1 MLQRGTQRVRPQ
13 HTHSHVKWPY
23 SALRMSDF
31 FSEPA
36 LATGTLMDLLKL
48 YRAAALSLAALLIGA
63 DAFAQELSLLE
74 GFGDGF
80 LFHWVFASGRKPNI
94 DGSITYWQED
104 NAGAVTLRQ
113 SPGDP
118 CVFHV
123 NALNLRPARGNATL
137 VETIY
142 DLRDITFELLPKH
155 AQAPAGGSFFRMKG
169 QRVICEV
176 RTGGDRDGV
185 KQSVECKNEI
195 ESPVEP
201 QMLPVLQATAPR
213 LRAQCRWK

>member
-1 MLQRGTQRVRPQ
+1 MNLP
-13 HTHSHVKWPY
+13 K
-23 SALRMSDF
+23 LRCAF
-31 FSEPA
+31 
-36 LATGTLMDLLKL
+36 
-48 YRAAALSLAALLIGA
+48 ALSLAASLIGA
-63 DAFAQELSLLE
+63 DVAFAQELSLLE

-104 NAGAVTLRQ
+104 NAGAVTMRQ

-123 NALNLRPARGNATL
+123 NVLNLRPTRGGATL
-137 VETIY
+137 IETIY
-142 DLRDITFELLPKH
+142 DLRDITFELIPKH
-155 AQAPAGGSFFRMKG
+155 PQAPAGGSFFRMKG
-169 QRVICEV
+169 PRVICEV

-201 QMLPVLQATAPR
+201 QMLPILRETAPR

>member
-1 MLQRGTQRVRPQ
+1 MNLPKLCR
-13 HTHSHVKWPY
+13 
-23 SALRMSDF
+23 
-31 FSEPA
+31 A
-36 LATGTLMDLLKL
+36 LAL
-48 YRAAALSLAALLIGA
+48 ALAASLICTGF
-63 DAFAQELSLLE
+63 AFAQELSLLE

-123 NALNLRPARGNATL
+123 NVLNLRPARGSATL
-137 VETIY
+137 IETIY
-142 DLRDITFELLPKH
+142 DLRGIAFELLPKH
-155 AQAPAGGSFFRMKG
+155 ERAPAGGSFFRMKG
-169 QRVICEV
+169 QRVVCEV

-185 KQSVECKNEI
+185 KQTVECNNEI
-195 ESPVEP
+195 ESTVEP
-201 QMLPVLQATAPR
+201 QMLPILEQTAPR
-213 LRAQCRWK
+213 LRAQCRWR

>member
-1 MLQRGTQRVRPQ
+1 M
-13 HTHSHVKWPY
+13 
-23 SALRMSDF
+23 
-31 FSEPA
+31 
-36 LATGTLMDLLKL
+36 
-48 YRAAALSLAALLIGA
+48 
-63 DAFAQELSLLE
+63 
-74 GFGDGF
+74 
-80 LFHWVFASGRKPNI
+80 
-94 DGSITYWQED
+94 
-104 NAGAVTLRQ
+104 RQ

-123 NALNLRPARGNATL
+123 NVLNLRPTRGNATL
-137 VETIY
+137 IETIY

-195 ESPVEP
+195 ESSGRGADAADPARDRAAAARTVP
-201 QMLPVLQATAPR
+201 LAVMRTPRCARHPPDDGDGSARAAQHDTLALAFPATSPA
-213 LRAQCRWK
+213 CTD

>member
-1 MLQRGTQRVRPQ
+1 MTFPKLCCT
-13 HTHSHVKWPY
+13 
-23 SALRMSDF
+23 
-31 FSEPA
+31 
-36 LATGTLMDLLKL
+36 LAV
-48 YRAAALSLAALLIGA
+48 SLAISLIGA
-63 DAFAQELSLLE
+63 DNALAQELSLLE

-80 LFHWVFASGRKPNI
+80 LFHWVFASGRKPNL

-104 NAGAVTLRQ
+104 NAGAVTMRQ

-123 NALNLRPARGNATL
+123 NVLNLRPTRNGATL
-137 VETIY
+137 IETIY
-142 DLRDITFELLPKH
+142 DLRGISFELVPKH
-155 AQAPAGGSFFRMKG
+155 EQAPPGGSFFRMKG
-169 QRVICEV
+169 PRVLCEV

-201 QMLPVLQATAPR
+201 QMLPILQQTAPQ
-213 LRAQCRWK
+213 LREKCRWR

>member
-1 MLQRGTQRVRPQ
+1 
-13 HTHSHVKWPY
+13 
-23 SALRMSDF
+23 
-31 FSEPA
+31 
-36 LATGTLMDLLKL
+36 MDLLDLPKL
-48 YRAAALSLAALLIGA
+48 CRALTLSLAAFLIGA

-123 NALNLRPARGNATL
+123 NVLNLRPTRNGAALIDVVRSNTSVSTLPSADARTWL
-137 VETIY
+137 
-142 DLRDITFELLPKH
+142 F
-155 AQAPAGGSFFRMKG
+155 
-169 QRVICEV
+169 
-176 RTGGDRDGV
+176 GV
-185 KQSVECKNEI
+185 KVNNS
-195 ESPVEP
+195 
-201 QMLPVLQATAPR
+201 
-213 LRAQCRWK
+213 RA

>member
-1 MLQRGTQRVRPQ
+1 MNLP
-13 HTHSHVKWPY
+13 KLCC
-23 SALRMSDF
+23 AL
-31 FSEPA
+31 
-36 LATGTLMDLLKL
+36 
-48 YRAAALSLAALLIGA
+48 ALSLMASLIGA
-63 DAFAQELSLLE
+63 DIALAQELSLLE
-74 GFGDGF
+74 GFVDGF

-104 NAGAVTLRQ
+104 NAGAVTMRQ

-123 NALNLRPARGNATL
+123 NVLNLRPTRGNATL
-137 VETIY
+137 IETIY
-142 DLRDITFELLPKH
+142 DLRDITFELIPKH
-155 AQAPAGGSFFRMKG
+155 AQAPASGSFFRMKG

-201 QMLPVLQATAPR
+201 QMLPILQETAPR

>member
-1 MLQRGTQRVRPQ
+1 MTFPSWCCPL
-13 HTHSHVKWPY
+13 
-23 SALRMSDF
+23 
-31 FSEPA
+31 
-36 LATGTLMDLLKL
+36 
-48 YRAAALSLAALLIGA
+48 ALSLAVSLISVNVAL
-63 DAFAQELSLLE
+63 AQELSLLE

-104 NAGAVTLRQ
+104 NAGAVTMRQ

-123 NALNLRPARGNATL
+123 NVLNLRPTRGNATL
-137 VETIY
+137 IETIY
-142 DLRDITFELLPKH
+142 DLRDITFELVPKH

-201 QMLPVLQATAPR
+201 QMLPILQETAPR
-213 LRAQCRWK
+213 LRAQCRWR

>member
-1 MLQRGTQRVRPQ
+1 MHAFQYPVR
-13 HTHSHVKWPY
+13 SDVK
-23 SALRMSDF
+23 SLLF
-31 FSEPA
+31 A
-36 LATGTLMDLLKL
+36 LAFILGLLMNLPKL
-48 YRAAALSLAALLIGA
+48 RCAFALSLAASLIGA
-63 DAFAQELSLLE
+63 DVAFAQELSLLE

-104 NAGAVTLRQ
+104 NAGAVTMRQ
-113 SPGDP
+113 SLGEP

-123 NALNLRPARGNATL
+123 NVLNLRPTRGNATL
-137 VETIY
+137 IETIY
-142 DLRDITFELLPKH
+142 DLRDISFELVPKH
-155 AQAPAGGSFFRMKG
+155 AQAPAGGSFFHMKG
-169 QRVICEV
+169 PRVICEV

-201 QMLPVLQATAPR
+201 QMLPILNETAPR